1 MQSSIQPLQRLSFS
15 SCYAFSYV
23 YLPRSIRLLSTKG
36 PTPVSRNSQLTTMPS
51 PAQSS
56 SPSTP
61 SSQTPSDRSCWRF
74 NNIYEPTE
82 WVEAYRPT
90 GYHPVHFGDLLHD
103 GQYKII
109 RKLGYGAFSTVW
121 LARDTRYDSPLFIFS
136 SLCRPFLWLHIQ

>member
-1 MQSSIQPLQRLSFS
+1 MQSSIHPLQRLSS
-15 SCYAFSYV
+15 SCYAFSCV

-36 PTPVSRNSQLTTMPS
+36 PTPVPRNSQLTTMPL
-51 PAQSS
+51 PVSS

-61 SSQTPSDRSCWRF
+61 SSETPTDRSCWRF
-74 NNIYEPTE
+74 NSIYDPTE

-121 LARDTRYDSPLFIFS
+121 LARDTRYLSVFIFS
-136 SLCRPFLWLHIQ
+136 SLFRPS